1 MAMVVSSLTDDL
13 VDPVEIAK
21 WSYAHGYWCSGSGS
35 YHALIPAAAEAWG
48 LPVSGCTASEPQ
60 RITDALSS
68 GKLIVAIMSAGH
80 FTSSGHFI
88 VLRGVQD
95 EKILVA
101 DPASRT
107 RSEQSWDL
115 SIILNE
121 ASKAAGSGGS
131 FWIIG

>member
-13 VDPVEIAK
+13 VDPVEMAK

-88 VLRGVQD
+88 VLRGVT
-95 EKILVA
+95 ESGKILVN
-101 DPASRT
+101 DPNSR
-107 RSEQSWDL
+107 ENCALAFPL
-115 SIILNE
+115 SLILSQTKGE
-121 ASKAAGSGGS
+121 DPFMACWLDA
-131 FWIIG
+131 